1 MTITYASIFI
11 IIGGI
16 LIIDPKLPRFSI
28 RGKARELSQKIE
40 QMSTKKR
47 GTKETASEWLDRIN
61 GVSKESFASRSYHE
75 ARGVF
80 EAIGQTDRYQKT
92 LLTSF
97 FCGLG
102 GIIVGL
108 LLQNVLLSVI
118 LAVGFYFLPLWL
130 TRFSLYRYQ
139 RFVNEELETALSLV
153 TTSYLRSSDLLSAIE
168 ENLPAV
174 NDPVR
179 TVFISFVNGL
189 KYVDANAPA
198 QIRRMKGMLDNP
210 LFAEWCDALI
220 LCQENHLLQAALK
233 PIVAK
238 FSVLKAQQEANETR
252 MMAPLRY
259 AIMMAA
265 MVVGFCPL
273 MKLINDDWYRYLM
286 FTPFGKVVLAGAAIA
301 VFVTINKGITLSEPI
316 SYNV

>member
-1 MTITYASIFI
+1 MMIYYASALIIF
-11 IIGGI
+11 GGI
-16 LIIDPKLPRFSI
+16 LIIDPRLPKFSV

-40 QMSTKKR
+40 QMSTRKR
-47 GTKETASEWLDRIN
+47 KSKETASEWLDRIN
-61 GVSKESFASRSYHE
+61 GISKEGFASRSYHE
-75 ARGVF
+75 ARGVY
-80 EAIGQTDRYQKT
+80 EAIGQADRYQKT

-102 GIIVGL
+102 GVIAGL
-108 LLQNVLLSVI
+108 LLQNILLSVV

-174 NDPVR
+174 NEPVR
-179 TVFISFVNGL
+179 AVFVSFVNGL
-189 KYVDANAPA
+189 KYVDANAPT
-198 QIRRMKGMLDNP
+198 QIRRMKEMLDNP
-210 LFAEWCDALI
+210 LFSEWCDALL
-220 LCQENHLLQAALK
+220 LCQDNHLLQATLK

-238 FSVLKAQQEANETR
+238 FAILKAQQEANETR

-259 AIMMAA
+259 AIMMSV

-273 MKLINDDWYRYLM
+273 MKLINDDWYHYLM
-286 FTPFGKVVLAGAAIA
+286 YTPFGQVVLAGAAIA
-301 VFVTINKGITLSEPI
+301 VFVTLNKGITLSEPI